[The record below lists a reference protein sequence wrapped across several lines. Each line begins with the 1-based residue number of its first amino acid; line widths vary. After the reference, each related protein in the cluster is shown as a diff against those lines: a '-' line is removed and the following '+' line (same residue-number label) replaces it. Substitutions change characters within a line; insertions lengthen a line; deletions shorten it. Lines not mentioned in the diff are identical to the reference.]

1 MKNSENEIVPR
12 KYKGGE
18 EDLWRVS
25 KFVGKKGK
33 REESEEDKENIPT
46 PPTKKR
52 RSERAKIITPDK
64 RDKVMAALLSV
75 RPKLDS
81 NESQL
86 PGFQDSQILDLC
98 RSVDSSDFPLAKES
112 FWPGLGEA
120 PQKTKLDATRH
131 ARRLPAPR
139 ATRT

>member
-64 RDKVMAALLSV
+64 RDKVMAALLSGQPRDGDV
-75 RPKLDS
+75 KWT
-81 NESQL
+81 
-86 PGFQDSQILDLC
+86 
-98 RSVDSSDFPLAKES
+98 KES
-112 FWPGLGEA
+112 LITAIQNW
-120 PQKTKLDATRH
+120 R
-131 ARRLPAPR
+131 ARVR
-139 ATRT
+139 